1 MYWERFKVWIY
12 TRFLVP
18 SDPPGPPINV
28 KVKDLTK
35 SSCTLTWEP
44 PENDGGSP
52 ITGYYVERRSGTRWV
67 KINKKSQKK
76 CALDIDDLREGDDV
90 ELRVCAENDA
100 GVGKPSDTCAFKAK
114 DPFSPPGKPDAP
126 NIEEIT
132 KEGASL
138 SWSPPS
144 KDGGAP
150 ITNYIVEMRRTTDVK
165 WQVAN
170 KGEKTPDTNYLVT
183 RLDEEVDYEFRI
195 AAENKAGAGPPSD
208 PSKPRKYSKSSKYI
222 IRSSI

>member
-1 MYWERFKVWIY
+1 M
-12 TRFLVP
+12 
-18 SDPPGPPINV
+18 
-28 KVKDLTK
+28 
-35 SSCTLTWEP
+35 TWEP

-52 ITGYYVERRSGTRWV
+52 IKGYYVERHSGTRWV
-67 KINKKSQKK
+67 KINKKPQKK
-76 CALDIDDLREGDDV
+76 CALDTDDLREGDDV
-90 ELRVCAENDA
+90 ELRVCAENEA

-126 NIEEIT
+126 IIEEVT

-150 ITNYIVEMRRTTDVK
+150 ITNYILEMRRVGDVK

-170 KGEKTPDTNYLVT
+170 KNVPETKFTVPDLK
-183 RLDEEVDYEFRI
+183 EEVDYEFRV

-208 PSKPRKYSKSSKYI
+208 PSKPAKYSKYNLPY
-222 IRSSI
+222 